1 MMRRIFRP
9 GWWMRTYDQREGTT
23 MTTSVVSIV
32 YVNDAPAAAR
42 FYGDLLGLSPSFET
56 SGYIT
61 FDLGPG
67 AGLAL
72 WSGQF
77 EDLSPGVPRT
87 SEVCLAIE
95 GGRPDEINTIFKRW
109 QSKGVTILHEPHDAG
124 FGLTFL
130 AADPDGNRIRVAPK
144 D

>member
-1 MMRRIFRP
+1 
-9 GWWMRTYDQREGTT
+9 

-42 FYGDLLGLSPSFET
+42 FYGGLLGMSPSLET
-56 SGYIT
+56 PGYIT

-67 AGLAL
+67 ADLAL

-77 EDLSPGVPRT
+77 EDLSPDVPRT

-95 GGRPDEINTIFKRW
+95 GGRPDEITAIFQQW
-109 QSKGVTILHEPHDAG
+109 QSQGVTILHEPHDAG

>member
-1 MMRRIFRP
+1 
-9 GWWMRTYDQREGTT
+9 

-42 FYGDLLGLSPSFET
+42 FYGDLLGLSPSLET

-61 FDLGPG
+61 FNLGPG
-67 AGLAL
+67 AELAL
-72 WSGQF
+72 WAGQF
-77 EDLSPGVPRT
+77 ENLSPDVPRT
-87 SEVCLAIE
+87 SEVCLAID
-95 GGRPDEINTIFKRW
+95 GGRPDEINAIFRQW
-109 QSKGVTILHEPHDAG
+109 QAQGVTILQEPHDVG

-130 AADPDGNRIRVAPK
+130 AADPDGNRIRVARK

>member
-1 MMRRIFRP
+1 
-9 GWWMRTYDQREGTT
+9 

-32 YVNDAPAAAR
+32 YVNDAPAAAH

-56 SGYIT
+56 PGYIT

-67 AGLAL
+67 ADLAL

-77 EDLSPGVPRT
+77 EDLTADVPRT
-87 SEVCLAIE
+87 GEICLVSNY
-95 GGRPDEINTIFKRW
+95 GPDEINAIFERW
-109 QSKGVTILHEPHDAG
+109 QSKGVTILQEPHDAG

-130 AADPDGNRIRVAPK
+130 AADPDGNRIRVAPR